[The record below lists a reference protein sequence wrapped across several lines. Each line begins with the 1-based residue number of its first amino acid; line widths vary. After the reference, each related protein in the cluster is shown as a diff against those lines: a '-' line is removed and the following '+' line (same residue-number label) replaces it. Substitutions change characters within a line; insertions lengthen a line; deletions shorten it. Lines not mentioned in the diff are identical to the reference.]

1 MRVFAGKSLYGSR
14 RTTVGVAF
22 TQNRVNGTTEN
33 LGIAG
38 LNFFLF
44 VIFRVFFV
52 FRNVVTL
59 LVQLLDRGPQLGNG
73 R

>member
-14 RTTVGVAF
+14 RTTVGVAL
-22 TQNRVNGTTEN
+22 TQHRVNGTTEN
-33 LGIAG
+33 LGITG
-38 LNFFLF
+38 LDFFLF
-44 VIFRVFFV
+44 VIFRIFFV